1 MEMIP
6 AKSIPEIERSEGR
19 HARVV
24 VACTDCTNREVLVGL
39 LRQSGFEPIPSSSL
53 QETKQWLAQEET
65 ALVMC
70 QERFCDG
77 DFRDLLRV
85 AVRDRSKVPVIV
97 CSNFYDP
104 PLYLEAMELG
114 AFDYLASPYNR
125 DGVEWVVGNALK
137 ETFSAHRAHSAAQTQ
152 PPTAPDCLTR

>member
-1 MEMIP
+1 MIP
-6 AKSIPEIERSEGR
+6 ANSVPKIRQSGERPR
-19 HARVV
+19 RVV
-24 VACTDCTNREVLVGL
+24 VACTDCTTQDVLFNL

-53 QETKQWLAQEET
+53 QETKRWLAQDET

-70 QERFCDG
+70 QERFRDG

-85 AVRDRSKVPVIV
+85 AVREGSKVPVVV

-114 AFDYLASPYNR
+114 AFDYLASPYDR

-137 ETFSAHRAHSAAQTQ
+137 ETSPAHSRFGAAS
-152 PPTAPDCLTR
+152 A